1 MELAVVLRFVGSDA
15 GHALDGLKV
24 TDVGLLHVRH
34 DPDRQD
40 TQRQGAQDAPADKAQ
55 IQHKQLPFVAPGLGL
70 AHVQRL
76 HHAYAGI
83 FAQVIQGEAV
93 AVAGDNAGDDEQQRP
108 QKDKDA
114 HDDLQQDHLS
124 GKQEAVKQ
132 RGIGRF
138 QTLAHIHGIQDIA
151 GAQNG
156 AYQGDHDGD
165 KGDGHRRQG
174 QPGEVLEQFHHLQIP
189 VQIGVFS
196 HHAAGSQPVQPLQHH
211 NDHQIQQRE
220 QIG

>member
-1 MELAVVLRFVGSDA
+1 M
-15 GHALDGLKV
+15 
-24 TDVGLLHVRH
+24 
-34 DPDRQD
+34 
-40 TQRQGAQDAPADKAQ
+40 
-55 IQHKQLPFVAPGLGL
+55 APGLGL

-76 HHAYAGI
+76 HHAYAGVVT
-83 FAQVIQGEAV
+83 QVVQGEAV
-93 AVAGDNAGDDEQQRP
+93 TVAGDDAGDDEQQRP

-138 QTLAHIHGIQDIA
+138 QTLAHIHGVQDIA

-156 AYQGDHDGD
+156 AYQRDHDGD
-165 KGDGHRRQG
+165 KGDGHRRQR
-174 QPGEVLEQFHHLQIP
+174 QPGDILQDLHHFQIP
-189 VQIGVFS
+189 IQIGVIS
-196 HHAAGSQPVQPLQHH
+196 HDTAGDQRVQALQHH